1 MKYLLCL
8 LFIAI
13 SSYVVAL
20 FLSDLP
26 EKFYDFTIAQAIT
39 PIIQIFL
46 ALGIAFFVN
55 IKLSNSHKKNE
66 LFIELLDDYKKTF
79 DQVQKTALKYMDAK
93 NTVHEVKILSLL
105 TEASQKLTVIE
116 TLKKDYNLNSSY
128 DVTRMRSDYLEYKKR
143 LTNDP
148 FKQVRNYTEIEK
160 KAVISAYQSI
170 VNQINIG
177 KMSLY
182 K

>member
-1 MKYLLCL
+1 
-8 LFIAI
+8 
-13 SSYVVAL
+13 
-20 FLSDLP
+20 
-26 EKFYDFTIAQAIT
+26 
-39 PIIQIFL
+39 
-46 ALGIAFFVN
+46 
-55 IKLSNSHKKNE
+55 E

-79 DQVQKTALKYMDAK
+79 DQVQKTALKYMDVK

-148 FKQVRNYTEIEK
+148 FKQVRNYTEIEQK
-160 KAVISAYQSI
+160 TVVSAYQAI